1 MHVRILV
8 ASGRGSRLCFFFLFS
23 KRWYQQKWYRDIYIY
38 ICLWN
43 CVDVSWIASLLHLLF
58 LLLLSC
64 SPVWTTGK
72 LAFTTTSTSS
82 SSASSS
88 SSWSPRALNCQHP
101 DFLCVYLSLS
111 LQWNGIAEKLF
122 NKQRN
127 KNSVI
132 YRFISE
138 RNMTLDSVMACCLS
152 EEAKEARR
160 INDEIERQL
169 RRDKKDSRREL
180 KLLLLGNETLKKNKQ
195 IKRLINHR

>member
-111 LQWNGIAEKLF
+111 SVEWNSWETFQQTKKQKQCHLSFHFGKKHDSGLRHGVLPQWRGEG
-122 NKQRN
+122 
-127 KNSVI
+127 
-132 YRFISE
+132 SE
-138 RNMTLDSVMACCLS
+138 AD
-152 EEAKEARR
+152 
-160 INDEIERQL
+160 Q
-169 RRDKKDSRREL
+169 RRDREAAPP
-180 KLLLLGNETLKKNKQ
+180 G
-195 IKRLINHR
+195 